1 MNEKKTKMMKMKK
14 KTRNACSTTSTEGMP
29 MLLCN
34 SFENPSNY
42 SLFSFCLSL
51 ISYGTLSWLYS
62 FLLNCKRER
71 ERGKKENDGN
81 ENKHK
86 RLSVPSLL
94 ASFSSCHFL
103 LSLPFSFSI
112 PLPPFVPCLFC
123 IRFQFVHDKS
133 MMTIMMPPIRI
144 RLFKTI
150 PLMIAGLIR
159 FPLSLIDSRYSH
171 YYYYF
176 HHREKKRNQ
185 TMFSKCRSSLE
196 SSICTLIWPF
206 FDIYVCIYIYICHV
220 HAADHCITS

>member
-42 SLFSFCLSL
+42 SLFFFLFVSHFL
-51 ISYGTLSWLYS
+51 WHS
-62 FLLNCKRER
+62 FLIIFFSVELQKRER

-176 HHREKKRNQ
+176 HHREKK
-185 TMFSKCRSSLE
+185 TE
-196 SSICTLIWPF
+196 SN
-206 FDIYVCIYIYICHV
+206 DVQ
-220 HAADHCITS
+220 

>member
-176 HHREKKRNQ
+176 HHREKK
-185 TMFSKCRSSLE
+185 TE
-196 SSICTLIWPF
+196 SN
-206 FDIYVCIYIYICHV
+206 DVQ
-220 HAADHCITS
+220 